1 MVRRQGFLFGCYAT
15 NLLNRHEVI
24 LRELLHFCRF
34 ERNLRDL
41 EASSVLGK
49 MENLGDSNLVHF
61 SLFSKAEKSKK
72 RKNRNTRINGK
83 SRPFLI

>member
-1 MVRRQGFLFGCYAT
+1 MDPRTKKLLEFWVHSVLGVKMVRRQGFLFGCYAT

-41 EASSVLGK
+41 EALPVYWEKWRILGGQ
-49 MENLGDSNLVHF
+49 NS
-61 SLFSKAEKSKK
+61 
-72 RKNRNTRINGK
+72 
-83 SRPFLI
+83 

>member
-41 EASSVLGK
+41 EAASVLGK
-49 MENLGDSNLVHF
+49 MENFGGFQSGSFFVIF
-61 SLFSKAEKSKK
+61 QS
-72 RKNRNTRINGK
+72 GK
-83 SRPFLI
+83 EQKEEEQEHSY